1 MDEFK
6 DINSLSASL
15 ETPDLLSLQNKAF
28 ECVTGISMPGSIH
41 FGTNTDGNN
50 TFTGKVNFLGLVGL
64 ESSYNFNTK
73 ETNTSLTVR
82 NPLCPFYTTSIDKEG
97 ITKSLSIG
105 PFSVSR
111 TDKFSDPRTLKNMYN
126 DILSEKGLYMAPDED
141 WMYN

>member
-1 MDEFK
+1 
-6 DINSLSASL
+6 
-15 ETPDLLSLQNKAF
+15 
-28 ECVTGISMPGSIH
+28 MPGSLH
-41 FGTNTDGNN
+41 YETNTDGDN
-50 TFTGKVNFLGLVGL
+50 TFTGKVNFGLVGL

-105 PFSVSR
+105 PFSVSK

-126 DILSEKGLYMAPDED
+126 DILSERGVRVMPDD
-141 WMYN
+141 Y